1 MNNGLLYK
9 DNQEYW
15 INRAEGYSRI
25 NQDELSGIQRYK
37 WSRFLDG
44 EIRKH
49 FDITSKER
57 EKIRILD
64 IGAGPGFISII
75 LTRLGYV
82 VTAADFAE
90 DMLKE
95 LRKNADNEGAK
106 IDVKKENA
114 MALSFDDDSFDMII
128 SRNLT
133 WNLPKPKTAYSE
145 WLRVLKDD
153 GLMLVFD
160 ANWYG
165 YLRDED
171 KLRGYQLDRE
181 NVKNQGLQDYNIGD
195 NFDKMEI
202 IADNMPLTGVD
213 RPSWDKKYFSDM
225 NVSFV
230 MSFENI
236 GNEVYSEKEKVNF
249 NSTPMFMVKVVK

>member
-1 MNNGLLYK
+1 MNNDLIYK

-15 INRAEGYSRI
+15 VNRAEGYSRI
-25 NQDELSGIQRYK
+25 NQDELSGVQRHK

-57 EKIRILD
+57 DKIRILD

-82 VTAADFAE
+82 VTAADFA
-90 DMLKE
+90 DSMLDE
-95 LRKNADNEGAK
+95 LRKNAYNEGAR

-114 MALSFDDDSFDMII
+114 MALTFANDSFDMII

-133 WNLPKPKTAYSE
+133 WNLPEPKTAYKE

-171 KLRGYQLDRE
+171 KLRDYQIDRE
-181 NVKNQGLQDYNIGD
+181 NVKNQGLYDYNIGD
-195 NFDKMEI
+195 NFHKMEQ
-202 IADNMPLTGVD
+202 IANNMPLTGIN
-213 RPSWDKKYFSDM
+213 RPSWDKKCFNEMS
-225 NVSFV
+225 VSV
-230 MSFENI
+230 VTSFEDI
-236 GNEVYSEKEKVNF
+236 GSKVYSEKEKVNF